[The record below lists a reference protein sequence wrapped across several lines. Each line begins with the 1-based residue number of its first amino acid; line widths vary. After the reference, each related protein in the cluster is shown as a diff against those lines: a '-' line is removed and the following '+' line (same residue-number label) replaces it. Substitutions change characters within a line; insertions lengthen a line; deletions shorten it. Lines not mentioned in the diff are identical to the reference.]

1 MTLYQAVYVI
11 FYHFGS
17 VLLHNVQIKLGKH
30 VKKKFQKP
38 FTRKKKS
45 FVNVSIYACM
55 MVLKETYLSVC
66 KENTE
71 ILFLTEETSKFLAT
85 ITVNLFSNN
94 CRYG

>member
-30 VKKKFQKP
+30 VKKSFKNPLQE
-38 FTRKKKS
+38 RKS
-45 FVNVSIYACM
+45 HLSMCACM

-66 KENTE
+66 EENTE
-71 ILFLTEETSKFLAT
+71 ILFLTEETSTFLAT
-85 ITVNLFSNN
+85 IN
-94 CRYG
+94 R

>member
-45 FVNVSIYACM
+45 FVNVSMCACM
-55 MVLKETYLSVC
+55 MMLKETYLSVC
-66 KENTE
+66 EENTE
-71 ILFLTEETSKFLAT
+71 ILFLTEETSTFLAT
-85 ITVNLFSNN
+85 IN
-94 CRYG
+94 R

>member
-1 MTLYQAVYVI
+1 MI

-30 VKKKFQKP
+30 VKKKKFQKP

-45 FVNVSIYACM
+45 FVNVSMYACM

-66 KENTE
+66 RENTE
-71 ILFLTEETSKFLAT
+71 ILFLAEETSKFLAT
-85 ITVNLFSNN
+85 ITVHLFSNN